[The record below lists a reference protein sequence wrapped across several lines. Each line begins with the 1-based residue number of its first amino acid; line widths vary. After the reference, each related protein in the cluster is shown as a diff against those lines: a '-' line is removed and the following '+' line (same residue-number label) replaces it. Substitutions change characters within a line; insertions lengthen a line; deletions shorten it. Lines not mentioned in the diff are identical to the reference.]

1 MPCAE
6 RTSDTPMN
14 LHRTRLAAATF
25 ALLCATAS
33 AGTQPPAPPALAP
46 ADQTITVRPHWTVGG
61 EVRYRITHRRET
73 TRSGQPANVLSME
86 STLNIRV
93 LSADAKGYR
102 LAWRS
107 SVNSDRPPT
116 ADTLATL
123 DQLGQRM
130 PETLRLL
137 KEGQETEILTDEDG
151 LPVRLGNTDGLEKT
165 AGVVR
170 SELEAVL
177 KTTGKDAG
185 LPEAVTGLVKG
196 LMSTEA
202 VARQQLAFA
211 QSVLGVMGG
220 EFEGRKP
227 LEAPLTLDNP
237 LGQML
242 GADAPP
248 LKATQR
254 WQLESA
260 SDQALVIGHRVETDP
275 ESARQ
280 SLAITLDKLS
290 QKLGKA
296 MPRDA
301 VKGVTIQDSSRYTID
316 RASGWP
322 ERLTI
327 ERKVAVDAANGQ
339 GVRTDTRTIERIR

>member
-1 MPCAE
+1 MTTIHL
-6 RTSDTPMN
+6 RI
-14 LHRTRLAAATF
+14 AAATLSLF
-25 ALLCATAS
+25 CVAVPAS
-33 AGTQPPAPPALAP
+33 AQTKAPTTELAE
-46 ADQTITVRPHWTVGG
+46 TITVRPHWTVGE

-73 TRSGQPANVLSME
+73 TRSGQAAATLSVE
-86 STLNIRV
+86 SMLNIRV
-93 LSADAKGYR
+93 LAADAKGYR

-107 SVNSDRPPT
+107 SVNSDRPPS
-116 ADTLATL
+116 AETLATL
-123 DQLGQRM
+123 DQLAQRM

-137 KEGQETEILTDEDG
+137 KEGQETEIVTDEDG
-151 LPVRLGNTDGLEKT
+151 LPVRLGSTDGLEKT
-165 AGVVR
+165 ASVVR
-170 SELEAVL
+170 TELDAVL
-177 KTTGKDAG
+177 RTASKDAA

-211 QSVLGVMGG
+211 QAVLGAMGG
-220 EFEGRKP
+220 EFEGQKP

-242 GADAPP
+242 GAEAPP

-260 SDQALVIGHRVETDP
+260 SDKELVVGHRVETDP
-275 ESARQ
+275 ESARK
-280 SLAITLDKLS
+280 SLAITLEKLS

-301 VKGVTIQDSSRYTID
+301 VKGVSIQDSSRYTID

-322 ERLTI
+322 ERVTI
-327 ERKVAVDAANGQ
+327 ERQVAVDAANGQ

>member
-1 MPCAE
+1 MTT
-6 RTSDTPMN
+6 R
-14 LHRTRLAAATF
+14 HWRLAAIPLL
-25 ALLCATAS
+25 LLCAAATVS
-33 AGTQPPAPPALAP
+33 AQTTTPAAVAP
-46 ADQTITVRPHWTVGG
+46 GTITIRPHWTVGE

-73 TRSGQPANVLSME
+73 TRSGQPATVLSVE
-86 STLNIRV
+86 SALNIRV
-93 LSADAKGYR
+93 LAADAKGYR

-116 ADTLATL
+116 AETIATL

-151 LPVRLGNTDGLEKT
+151 LPTRLGKSEALEKT

-170 SELEAVL
+170 DELDAVL
-177 KTTGKDAG
+177 RSATKEAEVPETVTT
-185 LPEAVTGLVKG
+185 LVKG

-211 QSVLGVMGG
+211 QAVLGAMGG
-220 EFEGRKP
+220 EFDGRQP

-242 GADAPP
+242 GAEAPP

-260 SDQALVIGHRVETDP
+260 TDQQLVVGYRVDTDP
-275 ESARQ
+275 ESTRK
-280 SLAITLDKLS
+280 SLAVTLEKLS

-301 VKGVTIQDSSRYTID
+301 VKGVSIQDNSRYTID
-316 RASGWP
+316 RVSGWP
-322 ERLTI
+322 ERVTM
-327 ERKVAVDAANGQ
+327 ERKVAVDASNGQ